1 MQPPLLLHSTRA
13 RLAGLHLI
21 ASLVVAGTAAFI
33 VFAVW
38 YPPPYAAIAGGLSL
52 FLILISVDVVLGP
65 VLTAVVA
72 DPQKPRRDL
81 RRDIAVIVAV
91 QLAGLAY
98 GVHTIALSRPVH
110 IVFEVDR
117 MRVVTAADVDTDMLD
132 EAPAGLQTLPWT
144 GPTLIAAAKPTKPD
158 DVLRAI
164 ELALGGFDISM
175 FPRHWRE
182 YDSQRDAAWNA
193 ARPVADLIA
202 RYPEAARGVEAIAAR
217 SGVPSGQ
224 LRFLPLLSRHAS
236 WSTVVAPTDARVVGH
251 LPWDGFL

>member
-1 MQPPLLLHSTRA
+1 MQFPRSKRAQLALLH
-13 RLAGLHLI
+13 LF
-21 ASLVVAGTAAFI
+21 ASAATAVAAALVI
-33 VFAVW
+33 FAVW
-38 YPPPYAAIAGGLSL
+38 YPPPYAAIAGGFSL

-72 DPQKPRRDL
+72 DPAKPRRSL

-98 GVHTIALSRPVH
+98 GIHVIAESRPVH
-110 IVFEVDR
+110 LAFEVDR
-117 MRVVTAADVDTDMLD
+117 MRVVTAADIDMETLD
-132 EAPAGLQTLPWT
+132 EAPPGLRELPWT
-144 GPTLIAAAKPTKPD
+144 GPTLIAAAKPTNPD
-158 DVLRAI
+158 DVLRSI

-175 FPRHWRE
+175 FPRHWRP

-202 RYPEAARGVEAIAAR
+202 RYPDAAPEVERLAARIGQPA
-217 SGVPSGQ
+217 SQ
-224 LRFLPLLSRHAS
+224 LRFLPLISRHAS
-236 WSTVVAPTDARVVGH
+236 WATIVSGSDAQVVGH